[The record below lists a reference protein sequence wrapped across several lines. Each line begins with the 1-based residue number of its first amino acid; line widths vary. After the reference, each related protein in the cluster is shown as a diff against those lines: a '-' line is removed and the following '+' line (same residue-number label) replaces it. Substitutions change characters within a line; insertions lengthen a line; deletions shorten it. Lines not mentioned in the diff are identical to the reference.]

1 MKCILVIL
9 LLTCTLCFIESIK
22 SPREKNTS
30 NRVKDKCILD
40 GSKESKTEVSVTVSG
55 RICLPW
61 NSIRYRNNP
70 FYNCYHNY
78 CRNPDNQIQP
88 WCIVRGK
95 NRYVRE
101 YCDITNRKMKPSTL
115 SLPKSDP
122 SKQDTESSCGERH
135 LNLITKIIGGKRSK
149 VESQPWIAAIF
160 KGVGFICGGTLIA
173 PCWVLTAAHCFPGG
187 KNTQIKKYSVY
198 LGKNAIN
205 ETNSVKEQQFVVSK
219 LVVHEDFDYTTEN
232 YNNDIA
238 LLKIVD
244 SNGQCAVRT
253 DSVRTACLPPFQ
265 KRLPAGFYCEIAGYG
280 RHQKGGFE
288 YSRYL
293 KQAQVRLISQND
305 CQNKYY
311 SKDEV
316 NKNMLCAA
324 DRNWEKDACQG
335 DSGGPLVCEVNNTM
349 FLFGIISWGKECSK
363 KFNPGVY
370 TKVTNYNNWISL
382 HTGLPKYTAGSRYP
396 QKD

>member
-9 LLTCTLCFIESIK
+9 LLTCTLSFTDAFK
-22 SPREKNTS
+22 SLWRENTS
-30 NRVKDKCILD
+30 TQVKGKCILD
-40 GSKESKTEVSVTVSG
+40 GGKESKTKVSVTVSG
-55 RICLPW
+55 RICLQW
-61 NSIRYRNNP
+61 NSVQYRNHS
-70 FYNCYHNY
+70 FSNCDHNY
-78 CRNPDNQIQP
+78 CRNPNNMIQP
-88 WCIVRGK
+88 WCIVRRR

-101 YCDITNRKMKPSTL
+101 YCYTTNREVKPTATS
-115 SLPKSDP
+115 SPKPDP

-135 LNLITKIIGGKRSK
+135 LNPTRKIIGGSRST

-160 KGVGFICGGTLIA
+160 KGDGFVCGGTLIA
-173 PCWVLTAAHCFPGG
+173 PCWVLTAAHCFSSG
-187 KNTQIKKYSVY
+187 KRTQVRKYSVF
-198 LGKNAIN
+198 LGKTAIN
-205 ETNSVKEQQFVVSK
+205 ETDSVKEQQFDVSK
-219 LVVHEDFDYTTEN
+219 LVVHEDYDYTTEN

-238 LLKIVD
+238 LLKIAD
-244 SNGQCAVRT
+244 RNGQCAVRT

-265 KRLPAGFYCEIAGYG
+265 QMLPTGFFCEIAGYG

-293 KQAQVRLISQND
+293 KQAQVRLISQDD

-316 NKNMLCAA
+316 NKNMLCAIGR
-324 DRNWEKDACQG
+324 DWEEDACQG
-335 DSGGPLVCEVNNTM
+335 DSGGPLLCELNQTM
-349 FLFGIISWGKECSK
+349 FLYGIISWGKGCSE

-370 TKVTNYNNWISL
+370 TKVTNYNNWIAQ